1 MKRILATAT
10 VIVVLVGA
18 AGYASVAPTRANAA
32 SVSQCAD
39 LSSDLTATVHL
50 LNAGRFGVAAVGFR
64 HLRHDYQ
71 ILGKPNL
78 AKLAGYGA
86 RFMQDASE
94 GQKLPAGTFKLIRR
108 SLHYMKLDRA
118 QTCGV

>member
-10 VIVVLVGA
+10 VIVVLLGA
-18 AGYASVAPTRANAA
+18 AGYASVAPTSASAA
-32 SVSQCAD
+32 SVAQCTD
-39 LSSDLTATVHL
+39 LSSDLNITVHE
-50 LNAGRFGVAAVGFR
+50 LNVGRFGVAAVGFR

-78 AKLAGYGA
+78 AKLAGYSA
-86 RFMQDASE
+86 DFMQDASE
-94 GQKLPAGTFKLIRR
+94 GQKLPAGTFKLVRR
-108 SLHYMKLDRA
+108 SIHYMKIDRA

>member
-1 MKRILATAT
+1 MKGILAAAT

-18 AGYASVAPTRANAA
+18 AGYASVAPTSANAA
-32 SVSQCAD
+32 SVQQCTD
-39 LSSDLTATVHL
+39 LSSDLGATVQL

-78 AKLAGYGA
+78 AKLAGYA
-86 RFMQDASE
+86 AHFMQDASE
-94 GQKLPAGTFKLIRR
+94 GQKLPAGTFKLVRR
-108 SLHYMKLDRA
+108 SLHYMKVDLE